1 MGNCSSTKATEYAP
15 PPQNVTRPE
24 RPAAPSITTV
34 TRTREITIRKQD
46 FEYKGETKNDIPHG
60 VGLIQWHDGENY
72 KGTFRNGSMEGKGVY
87 RYRNGSVY
95 DGDWQN
101 GERNG
106 FGRKEDEDGYVYE
119 GEWKNNCRHGKGITT
134 WKTG

>member
-1 MGNCSSTKATEYAP
+1 
-15 PPQNVTRPE
+15 
-24 RPAAPSITTV
+24 
-34 TRTREITIRKQD
+34 
-46 FEYKGETKNDIPHG
+46 
-60 VGLIQWHDGENY
+60 
-72 KGTFRNGSMEGKGVY
+72 MEGKGVY